1 MEFKPVEWIQ
11 TFITDAQRVLTV
23 SKKPSTD
30 EFMTMARITAL
41 GLIVLGVLGYAV
53 EFITFIIRNSI

>member
-11 TFITDAQRVLTV
+11 TFISDAQRVLTV

-30 EFMTMARITAL
+30 EFVTMARVTAL
-41 GLIVLGVLGYAV
+41 GLLILGVLGYTV
-53 EFITFIIRNSI
+53 ELITFIIRNSI

>member
-11 TFITDAQRVLTV
+11 TFISDAQRVLTV

-41 GLIVLGVLGYAV
+41 GLIVLGILGYTV

>member
-30 EFMTMARITAL
+30 EFVTMARITAL
-41 GLIVLGVLGYAV
+41 GLIVLGILGYTV
-53 EFITFIIRNSI
+53 EFITFLIRNSI

>member
-30 EFMTMARITAL
+30 EFVTMARITAL
-41 GLIVLGVLGYAV
+41 GLIVLGILGYTV

>member
-41 GLIVLGVLGYAV
+41 GLLVLGILGYSV
-53 EFITFIIRNSI
+53 EFITFFIRNSI

>member
-11 TFITDAQRVLTV
+11 TFISDAQRVLTV

-41 GLIVLGVLGYAV
+41 GLIVLGILGYTV
-53 EFITFIIRNSI
+53 EFITFFIRNSI